1 MFDSKKTAN
10 EIMKTFDSLEKEE
23 QNRILSNCGLSF
35 QKKQRLSTNNSHHT
49 QASSKPAKKKT
60 ILIKILKPKKI

>member
-23 QNRILSNCGLSF
+23 QNRILSYCGLSF
-35 QKKQRLSTNNSHHT
+35 QKNNGCRQIILIIH
-49 QASSKPAKKKT
+49 KLLKNLPKKT